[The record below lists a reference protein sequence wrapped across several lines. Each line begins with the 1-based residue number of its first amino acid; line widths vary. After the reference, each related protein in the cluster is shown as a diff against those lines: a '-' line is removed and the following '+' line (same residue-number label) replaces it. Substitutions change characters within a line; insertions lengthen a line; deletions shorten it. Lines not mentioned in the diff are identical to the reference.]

1 MCVESVALLGLDDK
15 FWEKKFFAG
24 QIEPFYTHFTHFKK
38 SEENQPILPP
48 PPSAPS
54 ADVSTFFP
62 SLNPSLTNLFQS
74 EGPWW
79 TKRMS
84 SRESPPSSTPS

>member
-38 SEENQPILPP
+38 SEENQPILTPP
-48 PPSAPS
+48 LIVQGTDHAI
-54 ADVSTFFP
+54 DIYIYY
-62 SLNPSLTNLFQS
+62 NLIKT
-74 EGPWW
+74 
-79 TKRMS
+79 TKYSMFIYINILQVIK
-84 SRESPPSSTPS
+84 T